1 MVVGL
6 RVGQGKSCAGQVDGG
21 ARDKST
27 TNLPTQMQRNK
38 LRAGPQLRERST
50 ASVRSQIP
58 SLPDARPRSDRFR
71 CAGRASKFLAAK
83 EGAVE
88 AEVAGFG
95 GVDEAGGVVGAH
107 LENDAPDLPIALAK
121 WDDYV
126 KWVLDRVE
134 RTGGT

>member
-1 MVVGL
+1 M
-6 RVGQGKSCAGQVDGG
+6 
-21 ARDKST
+21 
-27 TNLPTQMQRNK
+27 
-38 LRAGPQLRERST
+38 
-50 ASVRSQIP
+50 
-58 SLPDARPRSDRFR
+58 
-71 CAGRASKFLAAK
+71 
-83 EGAVE
+83 E

-134 RTGGT
+134 RTGRT